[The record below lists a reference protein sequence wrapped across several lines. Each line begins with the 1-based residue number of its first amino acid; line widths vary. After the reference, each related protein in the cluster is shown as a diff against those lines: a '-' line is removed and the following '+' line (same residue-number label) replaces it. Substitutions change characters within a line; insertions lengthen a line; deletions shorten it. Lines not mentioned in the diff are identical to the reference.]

1 MKGKT
6 QHLVVTLKNVPPHF
20 AIWDLTGDWVF
31 VKIFLAGRGR
41 TEETTVEIRSRTEG
55 LKGERRKNDQCS
67 KTRRGDY
74 RV

>member
-20 AIWDLTGDWVF
+20 AIWDLTGHWVF

-41 TEETTVEIRSRTEG
+41 TEE
-55 LKGERRKNDQCS
+55 KN
-67 KTRRGDY
+67 G
-74 RV
+74 